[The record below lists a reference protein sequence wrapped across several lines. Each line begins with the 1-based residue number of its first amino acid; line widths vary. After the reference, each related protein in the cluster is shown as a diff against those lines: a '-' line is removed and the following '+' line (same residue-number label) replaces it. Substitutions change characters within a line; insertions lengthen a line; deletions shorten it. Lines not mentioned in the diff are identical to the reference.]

1 MDTVVIFSLETLNQM
16 VVDGSC
22 HSSTC
27 QISARDFKLW
37 THSWMAGHWGAPIVS
52 RFENSYCTV
61 ATSVVTLVSKVLTH
75 SGPGTGDPPVGRFER
90 KQLSRDRAEQ
100 NLRYKVSRT
109 SGQWFLCQVTIL
121 GGYLI
126 VWLLKPP
133 TSNTPSMPDIGITKI

>member
-1 MDTVVIFSLETLNQM
+1 MVVVIAAPAKSLLVTLNF
-16 VVDGSC
+16 G
-22 HSSTC
+22 HTAGWSSLGRPNSE
-27 QISARDFKLW
+27 QIREQLLHGRDNG
-37 THSWMAGHWGAPIVS
+37 GHLGHG
-52 RFENSYCTV
+52 
-61 ATSVVTLVSKVLTH
+61 VVTVSKVLTH
-75 SGPGTGDPPVGRFER
+75 SGPGTGDHPVGRFER
-90 KQLSRDRAEQ
+90 KQLSRDRDEQ

>member
-37 THSWMAGHWGAPIVS
+37 THSWLVIIGRPNSEQIREQLVHGRDNGGHLGHG
-52 RFENSYCTV
+52 
-61 ATSVVTLVSKVLTH
+61 VVTVSKVLTH
-75 SGPGTGDPPVGRFER
+75 SGPGTGDHPVGRFER

-109 SGQWFLCQVTIL
+109 SGQWFLCQVTI
-121 GGYLI
+121 GQR
-126 VWLLKPP
+126 P
-133 TSNTPSMPDIGITKI
+133 TGFLEAI